1 MSNLKTLY
9 TKYHQSPWLDNLSRE
24 ILESGELSDLIRS
37 GIKGITSNPSIFEH
51 AISKGNFYTP
61 QIIELARNG
70 LSPEEI
76 YWLLAKSDVINAAK
90 LLSEVY
96 AETNK
101 QDGFVS
107 LEVSPRLARD
117 TEATIAQA
125 RSLWNELQSPN
136 VMIKVPATKE
146 GLPAITTLL
155 SEGININV
163 TLLFSV
169 ERYTEVINAFK
180 QGVSGFNTSSAPASV
195 ASFFVSRI
203 DTMIDEALDE
213 INTTDAVAL
222 KGKSAIAQ
230 ARLAYKKYTE
240 MFTGDLEPVQR
251 ILWAS
256 TSTKNPSYDDLMYVS
271 NLVSPGSIN
280 TLPNNT
286 LDAIQD
292 HLPVELNQISADD
305 IVDAGN
311 VLDKVKNLGVNFDD
325 CLEQLELEGVD
336 KFNKSYDQLIKA
348 IEDQIN

>member
-24 ILESGELSDLIRS
+24 ILESGELTDLIRS

-61 QIIELARNG
+61 QIKELARNG

-125 RSLWNELQSPN
+125 RSLWKELQSPN

-180 QGVSGFNTSSAPASV
+180 QGVSGFDASSAPASV

-240 MFTGDLEPVQR
+240 MFTGDSEPVQR

-256 TSTKNPSYDDLMYVS
+256 TSTKNTSYDDLMYVS